1 MYAICHQMH
10 HTFPRKG
17 LNNLVKLLYPVC
29 QLLVRSGCAVALLG
43 RGLARE
49 EFTVRAARGRWG
61 WGTHIS
67 DGSLLVDL
75 CLEILENALVDHFVG
90 CGGFS

>member
-1 MYAICHQMH
+1 MGEAWHA
-10 HTFPRKG
+10 K
-17 LNNLVKLLYPVC
+17 NSLYG
-29 QLLVRSGCAVALLG
+29 QLA
-43 RGLARE
+43 
-49 EFTVRAARGRWG
+49 GRWG

-75 CLEILENALVDHFVG
+75 GLEILENALVDHFVG